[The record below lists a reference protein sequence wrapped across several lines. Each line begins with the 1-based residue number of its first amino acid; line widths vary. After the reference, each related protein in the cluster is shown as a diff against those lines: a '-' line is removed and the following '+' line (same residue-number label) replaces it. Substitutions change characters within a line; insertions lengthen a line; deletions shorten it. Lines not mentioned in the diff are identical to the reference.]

1 MKISIVGYGNVGSF
15 LAKALLAIGCE
26 IVEIVVRNVPTDKDF
41 DNFTSN
47 FDLRESHAELI
58 LIAVKDEAVA
68 EVASRLL
75 LRDGVCVAHT
85 SGSIPIEAISEFHQ
99 NAAVF
104 YPLQTFSKGKNID
117 WKKVPICIEANHQNA
132 KEKLLALARLISDNV
147 FQINSTQRSEIHLA
161 AVMVCN
167 FSNLLY
173 ILADELLAE
182 KQLPFS
188 ILKPLIEETVEKALN
203 MPPIQ
208 AQTGPAKRGDKTVIE
223 KHLAMLEDKKD
234 VQQIYK
240 ILSEAIMKRF

>member
-1 MKISIVGYGNVGSF
+1 MTITIIGYGNVGSF
-15 LAKALLAIGCE
+15 LADELKANGCE
-26 IVEIVVRNVPTDKDF
+26 IAEIVVRNIPADNLLY
-41 DNFTSN
+41 NFTSN
-47 FDLRESHAELI
+47 FDLRESQSDLI
-58 LIAVKDEAVA
+58 LIAVKDQAVE

-85 SGSIPIEAISEFHQ
+85 SGSVPIEAISKFHQ

-132 KEKLLALARLISDNV
+132 KEKLLALAHLISDNV
-147 FQINSTQRSEIHLA
+147 FEINSTQRSEIHLA

-182 KQLPFS
+182 KQLPFH
-188 ILKPLIEETVEKALN
+188 ILKPLIEETVEKALK

-208 AQTGPAKRGDKTVIE
+208 AQTGPAKRGDKAVIE